1 MPSVQRGYFVI
12 ADISGYTNYVTRVE
26 LDHAQSILTNLLEL
40 IKDAF
45 QPRLLISKFE
55 GDAVF
60 AYAPETRI
68 LWKEGLS
75 ELLEAAYAR
84 FRSATS
90 SMRRQTTCEC
100 NACRAIPSLDLK
112 FIAHYGE
119 YIEQD
124 VSGAKE
130 LLGSDVILAHRLLKN
145 QVFART
151 GWSAYLLFTRACL
164 DRLGIAYPQMCE
176 YTESYEH
183 FGEVPVSCADLHVAY
198 QEAIEARRALV
209 KPEDADGK
217 VVVTIRASRQEV
229 WEWLNDPQKR
239 LLWEKLDIRPV
250 LRPMGRISVGAR
262 SHCYHGKQQAML
274 ETVVDWRPFDYFT
287 VDKEFTVFMVANKLR
302 VTTYLRELE
311 DGATQLTMA
320 VKRIGGA
327 PAPFF
332 SFFCEP
338 LLIMMGIDQNYR
350 ALPRLIE
357 QPSTQN

>member
-1 MPSVQRGYFVI
+1 VI

-26 LDHAQSILTNLLEL
+26 LDHAQSILTNLLDL
-40 IKDAF
+40 IKDSF
-45 QPRLLISKFE
+45 QPRLQVRKFE

-60 AYAPETRI
+60 AYAPETRMQ
-68 LWKEGLS
+68 WKEGLS
-75 ELLEAAYAR
+75 ELLEATYAR
-84 FRSATS
+84 FRGATG

-151 GWSAYLLFTRACL
+151 GWNAYLLFTEACL
-164 DRLGIAYPQMCE
+164 HQLGIRYPQMHE
-176 YTESYEH
+176 YVESYEH
-183 FGEVPVSCADLHVAY
+183 FGDVPVRCADLHVAY
-198 QEAIEARRALV
+198 REALDARRSVV
-209 KPEDADGK
+209 KPEEADGK
-217 VVVTIRASRQEV
+217 VVVTIRAPRQEV

-262 SHCYHGKQQAML
+262 SHCYHGNSK
-274 ETVVDWRPFDYFT
+274 P
-287 VDKEFTVFMVANKLR
+287 
-302 VTTYLRELE
+302 
-311 DGATQLTMA
+311 
-320 VKRIGGA
+320 
-327 PAPFF
+327 
-332 SFFCEP
+332 
-338 LLIMMGIDQNYR
+338 
-350 ALPRLIE
+350 
-357 QPSTQN
+357 